1 MSDTPSVTQQYA
13 FSVGEDGETD
23 GIEAAEESVETS
35 LEAFGADVDH
45 RERDTRMDK
54 PEATSFGVD
63 DRPEVTSSDG
73 GEQGAL
79 FADTTDDQQTLTGE
93 RAASQCLFESD
104 EQDGDDHEDDDRADT
119 PSGEDDESLGE
130 PTDTSDEASPR
141 AVATDGG
148 RVEDPDS
155 GFAVGTRVEDR
166 EQDDPNPAVVVARPG
181 EPAYAREIDA
191 LDGKSVADV
200 NPDYGA
206 SGPVA
211 TVAYADDLDGALD
224 VWREADPDA
233 LAQICDD
240 EGVRTYDFPTA
251 RLQEATMSDG
261 GRGEDA
267 DNAEQ
272 TDGNEGV
279 MVAIPRLKLAS
290 VADYVEYEQNTV
302 ERHAGEGPQTEE
314 LTQYVEECRSALSV
328 LDDTDA
334 NGHISRVVAAGAAD
348 KLEQSAERHHGD
360 VEQELRELV
369 GVLRQALDEQPTSD
383 GFEDDH
389 NDEDDEPT
397 DTDEQDANDRDDE
410 HAEEADASP
419 DEGEDTTF
427 DADAETVTDAW
438 EGAFLSASWGY
449 EQTNAELAQIV
460 EVSGSGKTVVARMV
474 VAERVGHGRNSTQI
488 RPTAEQYGDE
498 FRLHV
503 RSPNGKPAFRGSYPL
518 SNDGD
523 MDDGPTR
530 RGSFYPFDNDPE
542 NSVRRTATN
551 HGH

>member
-1 MSDTPSVTQQYA
+1 MSDGSPSITQQYSFA
-13 FSVGEDGETD
+13 VGDDGETD
-23 GIEAAEESVETS
+23 GIEPSEESVETS
-35 LEAFGADVDH
+35 LETFGADVDH
-45 RERDTRMDK
+45 RERDTRIDQ
-54 PEATSFGVD
+54 PEASSFGVD
-63 DRPEVTSSDG
+63 DRKTVTRGDG
-73 GEQGAL
+73 GEQHAL
-79 FADTTDDQQTLTGE
+79 FADTEDDQQTLTGE

-104 EQDGDDHEDDDRADT
+104 DQDDDRADT
-119 PSGEDDESLGE
+119 ASDEPTEATDE
-130 PTDTSDEASPR
+130 PTDTTNEASPR

-148 RVEDPDS
+148 QPVEDDTNDD

-166 EQDDPNPAVVVARPG
+166 DADDPNPAVVVARPA
-181 EPAYAREIDA
+181 EPAYARDIDA

-200 NPDYGA
+200 NPEYGA

-211 TVAYADDLDGALD
+211 TVAYADDLYAALD
-224 VWREADPDA
+224 VWREADADA

-251 RLQEATMSDG
+251 RLREATMSDG
-261 GRGEDA
+261 GRTEDD
-267 DNAEQ
+267 DNVEQ
-272 TDGNEGV
+272 TDENESV

-290 VADYVEYEQNTV
+290 VADYVEYERNTV
-302 ERHAGEGPQTEE
+302 ERHAGEGPKTAV
-314 LTQYVEECRSALSV
+314 LTQYVEECRNALSV
-328 LDDTDA
+328 LDDNDDS
-334 NGHISRVVAAGAAD
+334 GHISRVVAASAAD
-348 KLEQSAERHHGD
+348 ELEQSAERHHGE

-369 GVLRQALDEQPTSD
+369 GILRQALDEQPPSD

-389 NDEDDEPT
+389 NDEDDEST
-397 DTDEQDANDRDDE
+397 DTDEQDDRDDHGE
-410 HAEEADASP
+410 DPDESP

-427 DADAETVTDAW
+427 DANAETVTDAW

-460 EVSGSGKTVVARMV
+460 EVSGSGKTVRARMV

-488 RPTAEQYGDE
+488 RPTAEQYGDT

-503 RSPNGKPAFRGSYPL
+503 RSVRGDPAFRGSYPL

-530 RGSFYPFDNDPE
+530 RESFYPFDNDPE